1 MLQRFSKLLQKHN
14 KEHESMPVSSRWF
27 TSAAV
32 LFACAAALSA
42 QSSSPSATRKKAT
55 TKPATAAT
63 SQEVQELKNAVAAQQ
78 QQMRQQSQLVD
89 QLRSQLQQLLDATQQ
104 ANAAAQ
110 KAQSNVDQAASAAT
124 QAQQSAAEAQ
134 KVADQA
140 SANAADLKTA
150 VTAVTAKTQDQ
161 DKQLNALE
169 ALAGRFRFSGDVR
182 IRGESYNQDGIPDR
196 NRARIRVRFGVDGRL
211 NEDFNAG
218 FALATGS
225 LGDPSSTNETLTNV
239 FDRKTIAL
247 DRGFITYNPV
257 AHSWLSL
264 TGGKFAY
271 TWQRTSVTFDPDL
284 NPEGFNEKFS
294 FDFAGPIQNFTAQA
308 IELLYNEAN
317 GKPGIPSQDSYAL
330 GFQVSSK
337 LQFGP
342 WAATPSF
349 LSLKWNRPDAI
360 LQESAFATAA
370 TTTGFLPSGSTT
382 PVTGIPIP
390 GEGQGCA
397 KGFNAPSYPP
407 CEFAPN
413 GMTNA
418 TYVDSKGVPHFYSGY
433 NYADFILNNQIQD
446 GISRLPI
453 NLLLEFLD
461 NLDAETHPLGSK
473 GQVLSNLGSQN
484 KEYGFDFS
492 LGQTKNKNDLQFGY
506 SWYREEQDAAIA
518 SFVESDQRAPTNIL
532 QNRIYALWKLRA
544 NTLASFTWWRGR
556 TLDTYLENNAA
567 LFNNYSSIA
576 TITKAG
582 QQEPYLNRLQ
592 FDLIY
597 SF

>member
-1 MLQRFSKLLQKHN
+1 
-14 KEHESMPVSSRWF
+14 MPTTR
-27 TSAAV
+27 
-32 LFACAAALSA
+32 
-42 QSSSPSATRKKAT
+42 TRKVAQKSSAVS
-55 TKPATAAT
+55 AD
-63 SQEVQELKNAVAAQQ
+63 EVNALRNALAAQQ
-78 QQMRQQSQLVD
+78 RQMEQQRQQMD
-89 QLRSQLQQLLDATQQ
+89 QLKSQLQQLLDTTQQ

-110 KAQSNVDQAASAAT
+110 KAQGSVDQAQTTAT
-124 QAQQSAAEAQ
+124 QAQQSATEAERL
-134 KVADQA
+134 ADQA
-140 SANAADLKTA
+140 STNAVEAKTA
-150 VTAVTAKTQDQ
+150 VALVNTKTQEEG
-161 DKQLNALE
+161 KQLNALE
-169 ALAGRFRFSGDVR
+169 SLVGRFRFNGDVR
-182 IRGESYNQDGIPDR
+182 IRGEAYNQKGVPDR
-196 NRARIRVRFGVDGRL
+196 NRARIRVRFGLDGQL

-218 FALATGS
+218 IALATGA
-225 LGDPSSTNETLTNV
+225 LGDATTTNETLTNV

-247 DRGFITYNPV
+247 DRGFITYNPI
-257 AHSWLSL
+257 AHRWLSL

-284 NPEGFNEKFS
+284 NPEGFNEKAS
-294 FDFAGPIQNFTAQA
+294 FDFSGPVKNVTFQGL
-308 IELLYNEAN
+308 ELLYNEAN

-330 GFQVSSK
+330 GGQVSTK

-342 WAATPSF
+342 WTATPSF
-349 LSLKWNRPDAI
+349 LTLKWNRPDAI
-360 LQESAFATAA
+360 LQESAFAVGA
-370 TTTGFLPSGSTT
+370 TTTGAAATGSTAAVGPF
-382 PVTGIPIP
+382 PVP

-397 KGFNAPSYPP
+397 KGLKLPSFAP
-407 CEFAPN
+407 CVFAPN

-418 TYVDSKGVPHFYSGY
+418 TYVDSKGLAHFYSGF
-433 NYADFILNNQIQD
+433 NYADFILNNQVQT
-446 GISRLPI
+446 GFNRLPV

-461 NLDAETHPLGSK
+461 NLDAEAHPLDTK
-473 GQVLSNLGSQN
+473 GKVLSNLGSQN

-492 LGQTKNKNDLQFGY
+492 VGQVKNKNDIQLGY

-556 TLDTYLENNAA
+556 ALNTNLENNVA
-567 LFNNYSSIA
+567 LFNNYNGSVP